1 MLLNCGVGEDSWES
15 LGQQRFNQSI
25 LKEIS
30 PESSLE
36 GLLLKLKFHYFGHLM
51 RRTESLAKTLILEKL
66 MAGRE
71 GDNRGW
77 DVWMASLTWW
87 LWVWASSRSWTGK
100 PGVLQC
106 MGLQRVGH
114 DIATE
119 LNWRWNSSCMTAQ
132 SQDTGSLLHLELNW
146 NISFWVSVLQHSD
159 WTTSSTLLSNGTSWD
174 LSASITTWS
183 NSFFVI
189 NLSIFFSFSS

>member
-1 MLLNCGVGEDSWES
+1 MKFLNPIFTKMNVEYSSQSEKKSNLNIHWKDWYWISNTLTTWCKEWPHWKRPWWWE
-15 LGQQRFNQSI
+15 R
-25 LKEIS
+25 LK
-30 PESSLE
+30 
-36 GLLLKLKFHYFGHLM
+36 
-51 RRTESLAKTLILEKL
+51 
-66 MAGRE
+66 AGGE